1 MKKRGPILIVSVL
14 IIAAGMAWLFL
25 FEKENKSNTIMVSGN
40 IEATDVQL
48 GFKITGTLEDCFVD
62 EGDAVPKGLL
72 LARLEN
78 MDQKIAV
85 RLAEANLARA
95 KSVLSE
101 LEAGSRP
108 EEIVLSNAKVLQA
121 RQVVLELTHGSR
133 VQEIES
139 ARSDLETT
147 QAAVKSARVQLT
159 QAKADYDRFLI
170 LYKESGIS
178 QRDFKQY
185 QTQYEVARNRVTE
198 AETKVNIARQALS
211 LRREGPRSEQ
221 IEKAKAALVQAQA
234 EYALVKAGPRKEKIQ
249 QAAALVNEAE
259 QTVNQAR
266 QYLSYTELWAPM
278 AGVIL
283 SRSAEPGEYLN
294 PSTPVVTLG
303 DLDHPWLRAFINET
317 DLGRIRLKDHVTVT
331 TDSFPDKQ
339 YQGVLSFISSQ
350 AEFTPKSV
358 QTFEERVK
366 LMFRI
371 KVELSNPHGE
381 LKPGMPADAVIPIS
395 VN

>member
-14 IIAAGMAWLFL
+14 IIVAAMAWFLL
-25 FEKENKSNTIMVSGN
+25 FEEENKSDTIMVSGN

-48 GFKITGTLEDCFVD
+48 GFKITGTLEDCFVA
-62 EGDAVPKGLL
+62 EGDTVSKGLL

-121 RQVVLELTHGSR
+121 RQMVLELTRGSR

-139 ARSDLETT
+139 ARSDLETAR
-147 QAAVKSARVQLT
+147 AAVKSAQAQLT
-159 QAKADYDRFLI
+159 QAKADYDRFLT
-170 LYKESGIS
+170 LYTESGVS
-178 QRDFKQY
+178 QRDFKLY
-185 QTQYEVARNRVTE
+185 ETQYEVARNRATE

-234 EYALVKAGPRKEKIQ
+234 EYALVKAGPRKEKID
-249 QAAALVNEAE
+249 QAMALVDEAE
-259 QTVNQAR
+259 QRVNQAR
-266 QYLSYTELWAPM
+266 QQLSYTELWAPR

-303 DLDHPWLRAFINET
+303 DLAHPWLRAFINET
-317 DLGRIRLKDHVTVT
+317 DLGRIKLKDKVVVT

-339 YQGVLSFISSQ
+339 YQGILSFISSQ

-371 KVELSNPHGE
+371 KVELSNPQGE

>member
-14 IIAAGMAWLFL
+14 IIVAAMTGFLL
-25 FEKENKSNTIMVSGN
+25 FEKENKSDTIMVSGN

-48 GFKITGTLEDCFVD
+48 GFKITGTLEDCFVA
-62 EGDAVPKGLL
+62 EGDTVSKGFL

-121 RQVVLELTHGSR
+121 RQMVLELTRGSR

-139 ARSDLETT
+139 ARSDLETAR
-147 QAAVKSARVQLT
+147 AAVKSAQAQLT
-159 QAKADYDRFLI
+159 QAKADYDRFLT
-170 LYKESGIS
+170 LYTESGVS
-178 QRDFKQY
+178 QRDFKLY
-185 QTQYEVARNRVTE
+185 ETQYEVARNRATE

-211 LRREGPRSEQ
+211 LRREGPRAEQ

-234 EYALVKAGPRKEKIQ
+234 EYALVKAGPRKEKID
-249 QAAALVNEAE
+249 QAMALVDEAE
-259 QTVNQAR
+259 QRVNQAR
-266 QYLSYTELWAPM
+266 QQLSYTELRAPR

-303 DLDHPWLRAFINET
+303 DLAHPWLRAFINET
-317 DLGRIRLKDHVTVT
+317 DLGRIRLKDKVVVT

-339 YQGVLSFISSQ
+339 YQGILSFISSE

-371 KVELSNPHGE
+371 KIELSNPQGE

>member
-14 IIAAGMAWLFL
+14 IIVAAMTGFLL
-25 FEKENKSNTIMVSGN
+25 FEKENKSDTIMVSGN

-48 GFKITGTLEDCFVD
+48 GFKITGTLEDCFAD
-62 EGDAVPKGLL
+62 EGDTVSKGFL

-121 RQVVLELTHGSR
+121 RQMVLELTRGSR

-139 ARSDLETT
+139 ARSDLETAR
-147 QAAVKSARVQLT
+147 AAVKSAQAQLT
-159 QAKADYDRFLI
+159 QAKADYDRFLT
-170 LYKESGIS
+170 LYTESGVS
-178 QRDFKQY
+178 QRDFKLY
-185 QTQYEVARNRVTE
+185 ETQYEVARNRATE

-234 EYALVKAGPRKEKIQ
+234 EHALVKAGPRKEKID
-249 QAAALVNEAE
+249 QAMALVDEAE
-259 QTVNQAR
+259 QRVNQAR
-266 QYLSYTELWAPM
+266 QQLSYTELRAPR

-303 DLDHPWLRAFINET
+303 DLAHPWLRAFINET
-317 DLGRIRLKDHVTVT
+317 DLGRIRLKDKVVVT

-339 YQGVLSFISSQ
+339 YQGILSFISSE

-371 KVELSNPHGE
+371 KIELSNPQGE

>member
-14 IIAAGMAWLFL
+14 IIIAAMAWFLLFK
-25 FEKENKSNTIMVSGN
+25 EENKSDTIMVSGN

-48 GFKITGTLEDCFVD
+48 GFKITGTLEACFAD
-62 EGDAVPKGLL
+62 EGDTVSKGFL

-121 RQVVLELTHGSR
+121 RQMVLELTRGSR

-139 ARSDLETT
+139 ARSDLETAR
-147 QAAVKSARVQLT
+147 AAVKSAHAQLT
-159 QAKADYDRFLI
+159 QAKADYDRFLT
-170 LYKESGIS
+170 LYTESGVS
-178 QRDFKQY
+178 QRDFKLY
-185 QTQYEVARNRVTE
+185 ETQYEVARNRATE

-234 EYALVKAGPRKEKIQ
+234 EYALVKAGPRKEKID
-249 QAAALVNEAE
+249 QAMALVDEAE

-266 QYLSYTELWAPM
+266 QQLSYTELWAPM

-317 DLGRIRLKDHVTVT
+317 DLGRIRLKDKVTVT

-339 YQGVLSFISSQ
+339 YQGILSFISSQ

-371 KVELSNPHGE
+371 KIALSNPHGE
-381 LKPGMPADAVIPIS
+381 LKPGMPADALIPIS